1 MNLTVDVEK
10 ARFNMVEQQI
20 RTWEVLDQEVLD
32 LLFEV
37 KREDFVPAPYRGLAF
52 MDMEIPLG
60 HGQAMMAPK
69 VEARI
74 VQELA
79 VRKTERVLEI
89 GTGSGYLAALLAS
102 RALEVVSA
110 EIFPEFSAT
119 AQEKLRRAGISN
131 VVLRVG
137 DGARAQATIVG
148 AGGFDVIVLT
158 GSTPVLPKAFLD
170 VLNPNGRIFA
180 VVGDAPVMKAVLMTK
195 APTGSVTST
204 EVFETQL
211 VPLINA
217 EQPDRFEF

>member
-1 MNLTVDVEK
+1 MNLSIDIEK

-52 MDMEIPLG
+52 ADMEIPLG

-79 VRKTERVLEI
+79 IRKTERVLEI

-102 RALEVVSA
+102 RALEVVSV
-110 EIFPEFSAT
+110 EIFPEFSAA
-119 AQEKLRRAGISN
+119 AQEKLRLAGISN
-131 VVLRVG
+131 AVLRVG
-137 DGARAQATIVG
+137 DGARAQAAVVG

-170 VLNPNGRIFA
+170 ALNPNGRLFA
-180 VVGDAPVMKAVLMTK
+180 VVGDAPVMKALLMTK
-195 APTGSVTST
+195 TPSGSIAAT
-204 EVFETQL
+204 ELFETQL
-211 VPLINA
+211 AALINA
-217 EQPDRFEF
+217 EQPERFVF

>member
-1 MNLTVDVEK
+1 MNLTVDIEK

-32 LLFEV
+32 LLFKV
-37 KREDFVPAPYRGLAF
+37 KREDFVPAPYRALAF
-52 MDMEIPLG
+52 ADMEIPLG
-60 HGQAMMAPK
+60 HGQAMMLPK

-102 RALEVVSA
+102 RALEVVSV
-110 EIFPEFSAT
+110 EIFPEFST
-119 AQEKLRRAGISN
+119 AALEKLQRAGISN

-137 DGARAQATIVG
+137 DGARAQAAVVG

-158 GSTPVLPKAFLD
+158 GSTPVLPNAFLD
-170 VLNPNGRIFA
+170 ALKPNGRLFA
-180 VVGDAPVMKAVLMTK
+180 VIGDAPVMKAVLMTK
-195 APTGSVTST
+195 TPAGSVAST

-211 VPLINA
+211 AALISA
-217 EQPDRFEF
+217 EQPERFKF

>member
-1 MNLTVDVEK
+1 MNLTVDIEK

-37 KREDFVPAPYRGLAF
+37 KREDFVPATYRALAF
-52 MDMEIPLG
+52 ADMEIPLG

-69 VEARI
+69 VEARFL
-74 VQELA
+74 QELA
-79 VRKTERVLEI
+79 VRNHERVLEI

-102 RALEVVSA
+102 RALEVVSV
-110 EIFPEFSAT
+110 EIFPELSAS
-119 AQEKLRRAGISN
+119 AQDKLRLAGISN

-137 DGARAQATIVG
+137 DGAHAQAAVVG

-170 VLNPNGRIFA
+170 LLSPNGRLFA

-195 APTGSVTST
+195 TPTGSVAST

-211 VPLINA
+211 APLINA
-217 EQPDRFEF
+217 QQPERFEF

>member
-1 MNLTVDVEK
+1 MNLPVDIEK

-32 LLFEV
+32 LLFKV
-37 KREDFVPAPYRGLAF
+37 KREDFVPAPYRALAF
-52 MDMEIPLG
+52 ADMEIPLG
-60 HGQAMMAPK
+60 HGQAMMLPK

-102 RALEVVSA
+102 RALEVVSV
-110 EIFPEFSAT
+110 EIFPEFST
-119 AQEKLRRAGISN
+119 AALEKLQRAGISN

-137 DGARAQATIVG
+137 DGARAQAAVVG

-158 GSTPVLPKAFLD
+158 GSTPVLPNAFLD
-170 VLNPNGRIFA
+170 ALKPNGRLFA
-180 VVGDAPVMKAVLMTK
+180 VIGDAPVMKAVLMTK
-195 APTGSVTST
+195 TPAGSVAST

-211 VPLINA
+211 AALISA
-217 EQPDRFEF
+217 EQPERFKF